1 MEASRV
7 CMHGLVSDVCMYT
20 CIMCHVPH
28 VVGKQDEGVGMRLAC
43 ACTRMCQTCACA
55 MMRDA

>member
-7 CMHGLVSDVCMYT
+7 CMHGLVSDLCMYT

-43 ACTRMCQTCACA
+43 ACTRMCQTCA
-55 MMRDA
+55 